1 MKTGK
6 TTLASKFP
14 KNLLIAFEKGYNAID
29 GIKAVDINSWSDFK
43 LVLRQLKKPEAQAM
57 YDTITIDTTTIAYD
71 MCEQY
76 ICAQNGVQSIRD
88 IAWGQGWGLA
98 KKEFEN
104 CLRQITM
111 LGYGLVL
118 ISHIETRKE
127 KTADD
132 SEIEIL
138 APSMPKR
145 CYEVVNQIVDII
157 GYIATEWDE
166 AGNSERWLYTRQ
178 TPTVMAG
185 SRFPYLAPK
194 IKLGYNELV
203 EAIND
208 AIDMQREKDGATV
221 VAGRVLAGAEADRDG
236 LGRVD
241 GRSAADGEQE
251 VDAFRPAELD
261 ALEHERHARV
271 GHHAVEVDERD
282 AGSLEARVDAV
293 EQPGGLHVVA
303 APVDEGARAAEAGD
317 ELAEAVLPAGLHH
330 ESGGHVE
337 HEVVHK
343 GLPFLSRCFFVRL
356 WFHPTAWLHRR
367 CDKIAATSKL
377 AHSCS

>member
-1 MKTGK
+1 MIDILSIEPTVISRDLKGKYLLLYGKPKTGK
-6 TTLASKFP
+6 TTMASRFP

-29 GIKAVDINSWSDFK
+29 GIKAVDVNKWSEFRQ
-43 LVLRQLKKPEAQAM
+43 VLRQLEKPEAREM

-98 KKEFEN
+98 KKEFES
-104 CLRQITM
+104 CLRKITM

-166 AGNSERWLYTRQ
+166 MGNSERWLYTRQ

-194 IKLGYNELV
+194 IKLGYDELV

-221 VAGRVLAGAEADRDG
+221 VDKVEKKI
-236 LGRVD
+236 
-241 GRSAADGEQE
+241 EE
-251 VDAFRPAELD
+251 ELD
-261 ALEHERHARV
+261 
-271 GHHAVEVDERD
+271 
-282 AGSLEARVDAV
+282 
-293 EQPGGLHVVA
+293 
-303 APVDEGARAAEAGD
+303 
-317 ELAEAVLPAGLHH
+317 
-330 ESGGHVE
+330 
-337 HEVVHK
+337 
-343 GLPFLSRCFFVRL
+343 F
-356 WFHPTAWLHRR
+356 
-367 CDKIAATSKL
+367 DKIREEASVIWGNLVGKDPANADKILKKVEMIFGRKIKL
-377 AHSCS
+377 SEITEDQKELFNLVLIEMREMQ